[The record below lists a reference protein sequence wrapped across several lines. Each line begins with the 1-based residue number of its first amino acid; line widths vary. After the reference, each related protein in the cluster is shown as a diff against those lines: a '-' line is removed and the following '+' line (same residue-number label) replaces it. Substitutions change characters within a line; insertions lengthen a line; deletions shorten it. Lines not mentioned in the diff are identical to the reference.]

1 MNVLTIVK
9 NKCLVKNE
17 SWMKQKKKK
26 EENVHYEG
34 DFATM
39 EKKKK
44 WLVTC
49 FIGKI
54 KKKKTLANPFR
65 NSNKKKTH
73 LIFTPRYQIM
83 ANSLYNYKLATLP
96 LQYVLCGRE

>member
-44 WLVTC
+44 
-49 FIGKI
+49 
-54 KKKKTLANPFR
+54 LASYMFYR
-65 NSNKKKTH
+65 
-73 LIFTPRYQIM
+73 
-83 ANSLYNYKLATLP
+83 
-96 LQYVLCGRE
+96 